1 MRLVHNRCNFAN
13 KQLYRLQETPGNA
26 FWLKLKDEI
35 PDGQTPYTVSMC
47 AYEEMV
53 DVIKPGDRY
62 LLTLLKISVEITGI
76 FRGVPVK
83 ENSRRRAIKS
93 LFKTYVDIVHIKR
106 VDKSRIGVDAS
117 IRGQD
122 EYTMEYIIIV

>member
-1 MRLVHNRCNFAN
+1 MNC
-13 KQLYRLQETPGNA
+13 
-26 FWLKLKDEI
+26 
-35 PDGQTPYTVSMC
+35 
-47 AYEEMV
+47 
-53 DVIKPGDRY
+53 
-62 LLTLLKISVEITGI
+62 LKISVEITGI

-106 VDKSRIGVDAS
+106 VDKSRIGVDSS

-122 EYTMEYIIIV
+122 EYTMEYILIVKAYR